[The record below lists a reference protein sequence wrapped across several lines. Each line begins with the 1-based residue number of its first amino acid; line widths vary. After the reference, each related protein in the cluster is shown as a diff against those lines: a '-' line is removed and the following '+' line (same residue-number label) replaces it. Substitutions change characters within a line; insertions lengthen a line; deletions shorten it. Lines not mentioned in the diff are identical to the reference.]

1 MSNEIQIFENAEF
14 GKVRTV
20 VIENEPWFVGK
31 DVAEILGYSNPRD
44 AILKHVDEEDKG
56 VAKCDTLGGAQDF
69 TVINESGVYALVFGS
84 KLPAAKRFKHWVTS
98 EVLPQ
103 IRRTGGYQA
112 LSPEEQMAQGL
123 LAAQKL
129 LDQAKLELTQAKQL
143 VHELQPKAT
152 YYDLVL
158 QNKSLLSVTKIAKDY
173 GKSAIWLNTKLHEYG
188 IQFKQGDQWFL
199 YQRYAQNG
207 YTQSDTHVID
217 DTHSRMNTKWTQKG
231 RLFIYDTLKAHGIL
245 PLIEQDSKSA

>member
-1 MSNEIQIFENAEF
+1 MSNKIQIFNNPEF
-14 GKVRTV
+14 GDVRV
-20 VIENEPWFVGK
+20 LEIEGEPWLVGK
-31 DVAEILGYSNPRD
+31 DVAEKLGYTNPQKAIRD
-44 AILKHVDEEDKG
+44 HVDDEDKRG
-56 VAKCDTLGGAQDF
+56 ERIVHPSGGAQE
-69 TVINESGVYALVFGS
+69 TIVINESGVYALVFGS
-84 KLPAAKRFKHWVTS
+84 KLPTAKKFKHWVTS
-98 EVLPQ
+98 EVLPA
-103 IRRTGGYQA
+103 IRKTGSYSL

-129 LDQAKLELTQAKQL
+129 LDQTKLELTQAKQL
-143 VHELQPKAT
+143 VCELQPKAT

-199 YQRYAQNG
+199 YQKYAQNG

-217 DTHSRMNTKWTQKG
+217 DKHSRMNTKWTQKG
-231 RLFIYDTLKAHGIL
+231 RLFIYATLKEHDIL
-245 PLIEQDSKSA
+245 PLIEMEDA

>member
-1 MSNEIQIFENAEF
+1 MIDSKPYA
-14 GKVRTV
+14 
-20 VIENEPWFVGK
+20 VGV
-31 DVAEILGYSNPRD
+31 DVARALGYAKPSQAVID
-44 AILKHVDEEDKG
+44 HCKG
-56 VAKCDTLGGAQDF
+56 IRKSGIPSKGGIQETNVISEGDIYRLIVKSTLPSAERF
-69 TVINESGVYALVFGS
+69 ESWVFD
-84 KLPAAKRFKHWVTS
+84 

-103 IRRTGGYQA
+103 IRKTGSYSL

-129 LDQAKLELTQAKQL
+129 LDQTKLELTKAKQL
-143 VHELQPKAT
+143 VCELQPKAT

-199 YQRYAQNG
+199 YQKYAQNAALYLRNSQG
-207 YTQSDTHVID
+207 
-217 DTHSRMNTKWTQKG
+217 
-231 RLFIYDTLKAHGIL
+231 A
-245 PLIEQDSKSA
+245 